1 MTREPIQNKMLR
13 KLGIQT
19 SKSPLGGSMLNA
31 RNVAT
36 VFAVLFLVLS
46 FAALPGVD
54 AGPAQTAAGDLIY
67 VPVMV
72 TDNKNVPVA
81 TLKEADFQLLE
92 DNKEQKVTYF
102 SGAGEPLTLGVVLGL
117 SARGPVTSPGQKDRT
132 TVDILNSV
140 ETVRGASSSPQV
152 DQIPLDADTMFTVV
166 SKAMDNLSKQSSPR
180 KALVVVSD
188 GLISS
193 GMQPSNAPLPKAV
206 IEASKTAPF
215 PVHFLHLVTA
225 LPAPSL
231 QEGTNYSTGYYLQ
244 QIADF
249 SGGEVLTG
257 QIDNDLKKVSE
268 SLRDRLKNQYVLG
281 YKSPG
286 VAKDGKSHK
295 IAVKVNPAA
304 GKFKLTFKDKFTNP
318 KG

>member
-1 MTREPIQNKMLR
+1 
-13 KLGIQT
+13 
-19 SKSPLGGSMLNA
+19 MLNA

-36 VFAVLFLVLS
+36 VLAVLFLGLS

-54 AGPAQTAAGDLIY
+54 AEPAQTAAGDLIY

-81 TLKEADFQLLE
+81 TLKETDFQVLE
-92 DNKEQKVTYF
+92 DNKEQKVAYF
-102 SGAGEPLTLGVVLGL
+102 SAAGEPMTLGIILGL
-117 SARGPVTSPGQKDRT
+117 SARGPVTSPGQRDRT

-140 ETVRGASSSPQV
+140 ENIRAAGNSPQV
-152 DQIPLDADTMFTVV
+152 QQIPLDADSMFSDVA
-166 SKAMDNLSKQSSPR
+166 KAMDYLSKQPSPR

-193 GMQPSNAPLPKAV
+193 GMQPSNAPLPKAL
-206 IEASKTAPF
+206 IESSKTSSF
-215 PVHFLHLVTA
+215 PVHFLTVVPS
-225 LPAPSL
+225 LPAPSF

-244 QIADF
+244 QISEF

-257 QIDNDLKKVSE
+257 QIDNDLGRVS
-268 SLRDRLKNQYVLG
+268 SGLRDRLKNQYVLG
-281 YKSPG
+281 YKSPNA
-286 VAKDGKSHK
+286 AKDGKWRK
-295 IAVKVNPAA
+295 ITVKVNPAA
-304 GKFKLTFKDKFTNP
+304 GKFKLITKDRYFVP

>member
-1 MTREPIQNKMLR
+1 
-13 KLGIQT
+13 
-19 SKSPLGGSMLNA
+19 MLNA

-36 VFAVLFLVLS
+36 VLAVLFLGLS

-54 AGPAQTAAGDLIY
+54 AEPAQTAGSDLIY

-81 TLKEADFQLLE
+81 TLKETDFQLLE

-102 SGAGEPLTLGVVLGL
+102 SPAGEPVTLGVILGL
-117 SARGPVTSPGQKDRT
+117 SARGPVTSPGQRDRT

-140 ETVRGASSSPQV
+140 ETVRGAGNAPQV
-152 DQIPLDADTMFTVV
+152 EQIPLDADSIFTSV
-166 SKAMDNLSKQSSPR
+166 STAINNLSKQPSPR
-180 KALVVVSD
+180 KALVIVSD

-193 GMQPSNAPLPKAV
+193 GMQPTNAPLPKALL
-206 IEASKTAPF
+206 EASKVSPL
-215 PVHFLHLVTA
+215 PVHFLTVVSS
-225 LPAPSL
+225 LPAPSF

-244 QIADF
+244 QIAEF

-257 QIDNDLKKVSE
+257 QIDNDLGRVASG
-268 SLRDRLKNQYVLG
+268 LRDRLKNEYVLG
-281 YKSPG
+281 YKSPNM
-286 VAKDGKSHK
+286 AKDGKWRK
-295 IAVKVNPAA
+295 ISIKIKPEA
-304 GKFKLTFKDKFTNP
+304 GKFKLIHKERHFVP